1 MPQTD
6 SNFKSENQISFEDAL
21 ARLEELTAL
30 LENSDQGLRRMA
42 EITEEIVRLTDFCN
56 GELNALEEKAK
67 LLTKDSPAGQT
78 WRDFSADDD
87 AE

>member
-6 SNFKSENQISFEDAL
+6 SNFKGENQISFEDAL

-42 EITEEIVRLTDFCN
+42 EITEEIVRLTDSCN